1 MNCLSLIISFIVYHS
16 SFILPML
23 PQRYSLRFRKEA
35 DLCWIGHHDLQRVM
49 ERTFRRAGL
58 PLAMSGGF
66 HPKPKLAFPSALGL
80 GIAGLD
86 EVCEA
91 ELTEPIA
98 ADTLRARLADHCPP
112 GLTITRVE
120 PLAADAQAAFPRA
133 VEYELAI
140 PAARRPGVQA
150 ALERFLA
157 QTEHW
162 ITREEARARRVDLR
176 ADVLH
181 LELAEDVLRIRLRV
195 TRAATARPREV
206 LAALN
211 IQDLERTHGPLARTK
226 VELDD

>member
-1 MNCLSLIISFIVYHS
+1 M
-16 SFILPML
+16 PR
-23 PQRYSLRFRKEA
+23 PRYQLRFRKEA
-35 DLCWIGHHDLQRVM
+35 ELCWIGHHDLMRAV

-66 HPKPKLAFPSALGL
+66 HPKPRLAFPSALGL
-80 GIAGLD
+80 GIAGRD

-98 ADTLRARLADHCPP
+98 AETLHERLAEHCPP

-120 PLAADAQAAFPRA
+120 ALAADAAAAFPRA
-133 VEYELAI
+133 VEYELAV
-140 PAARRPGVQA
+140 PEALQPEVQT

-162 ITREEARARRVDLR
+162 ITRDEARSRRVDLR

-181 LELAEDVLRIRLRV
+181 LELVEDVLRIRIRV

-211 IQDLERTHGPLARTK
+211 LQDLERTNGPLARTK